1 MANSQTVVMKPFDA
15 PAAHSKV
22 SYLKEYSLLQ
32 TSVKDIQKVLN
43 TTPGNIYK
51 LILRTPEHAFQ
62 LELLNML

>member
-1 MANSQTVVMKPFDA
+1 MKHILPLILMFIFCQMAISQTVVMKPFDA

-43 TTPGNIYK
+43 TTPEIY
-51 LILRTPEHAFQ
+51 TSSY
-62 LELLNML
+62 